1 MEAAEKKM
9 RWPAF
14 PVHDPVLVIAWL
26 LAILS
31 ACFVHPDRR
40 YLSYIDW
47 RSLGIL
53 WGLMVVIQGMKENAL
68 FDKIGEKLLCR
79 VHKGWQLAAVLIF
92 LCFFS
97 SMLITNDVAL
107 LTFVPFSILL
117 LHNCGMEKLALPVVV
132 LQTVAAN
139 LGSMATPI
147 GNPQNLYLYGLTGV
161 KMNSFLSL
169 MLPYTGVSVAL
180 LMVSLLFLPERKRQ
194 LWLDGGGECGS
205 GSGETA
211 EQTERPRPGD
221 GACGGSRRQLM
232 VYGVL
237 FLVALLTVLRLVPW
251 YMLAALVFIVVL
263 CMDRRIL
270 KRADYVL
277 LFTFLG
283 FFVFTGNMGRIP
295 FVHGMLQKLVQGRE
309 FLVSVVASQCISNVP
324 AALLLSGFTDD
335 PSALFTGVNIGGLGT
350 LIASMASLISYKE
363 FTNTYQECKGSYLLV
378 FTLVNLVFLGCLS
391 LFHGLF

>member
-1 MEAAEKKM
+1 METAERKIK
-9 RWPAF
+9 WPVL
-14 PVHDPVLVIAWL
+14 PVHDPVLAIAWL

-68 FDKIGEKLLCR
+68 FDRIGEKLLHH

-117 LHNCGMEKLALPVVV
+117 LHNCGMETLVLPVVV

-161 KMNSFLSL
+161 KIQSFLL
-169 MLPYTGVSVAL
+169 QMLPYAGVSLAL
-180 LMVSLLFLPERKRQ
+180 LLLSLLFLPEREKQIRV
-194 LWLDGGGECGS
+194 DGRKEKAG
-205 GSGETA
+205 T
-211 EQTERPRPGD
+211 
-221 GACGGSRRQLM
+221 GSRRQLA
-232 VYGVL
+232 VYGAL
-237 FLVALLTVLRLVPW
+237 FLFALLTVLRLVPW
-251 YMLAALVFIVVL
+251 YVLAVLVFLAVL
-263 CMDRRIL
+263 LMDRRIL

-277 LFTFLG
+277 LFTFAG
-283 FFVFTGNMGRIP
+283 FFVFTGNIGRIP
-295 FVHGMLQKLVQGRE
+295 YIHGMLQRLVQGRE
-309 FLVSVVASQCISNVP
+309 FLVSVAASQCISNVP
-324 AALLLSGFTDD
+324 AALLLSGFTDN
-335 PSALFTGVNIGGLGT
+335 PSALFAGVNIGGLGT
-350 LIASMASLISYKE
+350 LIASMASLISFKE
-363 FTNTYQECKGSYLLV
+363 FSNSYRDRKGKYLLL
-378 FTLVNLVFLGCLS
+378 FTGVNLIFLLSLS
-391 LFHGLF
+391 LFHGLL